1 MPLECAHRT
10 CLASQLSSTYA
21 QKIPDMEPSKKS
33 AQSKPRFLSIRDFH
47 SVGMSMTDWAK
58 ENNFNPQLVRK
69 VLRGERKCLR
79 GESYAI
85 AKELGMK

>member
-1 MPLECAHRT
+1 MAE
-10 CLASQLSSTYA
+10 
-21 QKIPDMEPSKKS
+21 
-33 AQSKPRFLSIRDFH
+33 
-47 SVGMSMTDWAK
+47 WAR
-58 ENNFNPQLVRK
+58 ENNFNAQLVRK

>member
-1 MPLECAHRT
+1 MA
-10 CLASQLSSTYA
+10 
-21 QKIPDMEPSKKS
+21 
-33 AQSKPRFLSIRDFH
+33 
-47 SVGMSMTDWAK
+47 DWAK
-58 ENNFNPQLVRK
+58 EKNFSPQLVRK

>member
-1 MPLECAHRT
+1 
-10 CLASQLSSTYA
+10 
-21 QKIPDMEPSKKS
+21 
-33 AQSKPRFLSIRDFH
+33 
-47 SVGMSMTDWAK
+47 MTAWAK

-69 VLRGERKCLR
+69 VLRGDRKCLR